1 MKSTLFAS
9 TATALVAM
17 LAISTTSAVPV
28 DMEKRLMMAL
38 SLDAQPTLPALDLGL
53 PPTPTLPPIA
63 GQIESM
69 ITQVIDGVTQL
80 IPTMIPTPTAPMIVA
95 GLSPDIVVAAPTPDA
110 QMEADVVGKL
120 ALNALGSF
128 PAMLM
133 KNLAE
138 IQSAASSIISVAA
151 TATPVAVEYVTTES
165 GKECT
170 KTSTIPVP
178 TFATTGVI
186 NPLSILAQALPN
198 PTPIMQEVTS
208 VIGGVTSILK
218 LPAAPA
224 PTDLL
229 PLLGSMQLPEID
241 LPMLMGN
248 KQDACVKDANGNM
261 IGLCGNGA
269 VIKDSETIAL

>member
-1 MKSTLFAS
+1 
-9 TATALVAM
+9 
-17 LAISTTSAVPV
+17 
-28 DMEKRLMMAL
+28 MMAL

-53 PPTPTLPPIA
+53 LPTPTLPAVA

-138 IQSAASSIISVAA
+138 IQSVASSIISVAA
-151 TATPVAVEYVTTES
+151 TATPVAVEYVTTEN

-248 KQDACVKDANGNM
+248 KQDACIKDGNGNM